1 MAEKD
6 KKTPNLRVVPPAPAT
21 DVLWLDCYYEDFD
34 RALSYPVSPSDW
46 DRIHLVLG
54 GSGKEILAVET
65 LDGRQVFL
73 SLRHLQSCRL
83 APGELERA
91 AKLPDALVCHMLG
104 TGTLEIADV
113 ARSGLAFI
121 KMVMSETADLD
132 ERFVLIPEGSGGT
145 TAINMGEIVFLEF
158 PTAWLAENGDC

>member
-1 MAEKD
+1 MPRKD
-6 KKTPNLRVVPPAPAT
+6 KKKPNLRVVPPAPAT
-21 DVLWLDCYYEDFD
+21 DVVWLDCYYEDFD
-34 RALSYPVSPSDW
+34 GPLSYPVAPADW

-54 GSGKEILAVET
+54 GSGREILAVET

-83 APGELERA
+83 APGEMERA

-113 ARSGLAFI
+113 ERDGLSTI
-121 KMVMSETADLD
+121 KMVMTETVDLD
-132 ERFVLIPEGSGGT
+132 ERFVLIPDQDGAT
-145 TAINMGEIVFLEF
+145 TAVNMGEVVFLEF
-158 PTAWLAENGDC
+158 PTAWLAES

>member
-1 MAEKD
+1 MPRKD
-6 KKTPNLRVVPPAPAT
+6 KKKPNLRVVPPAPAAE
-21 DVLWLDCYYEDFD
+21 VLWLDCYFEDFD
-34 RALSYPVSPSDW
+34 GALPYPIRPSDW
-46 DRIHLVLG
+46 DRIHMVLG

-91 AKLPDALVCHMLG
+91 AKLPDALVCHLLG

-113 ARSGLAFI
+113 DRDGLGYI
-121 KMVMSETADLD
+121 KMVMTETADLD
-132 ERFVLIPEGSGGT
+132 ERFVLIPEQAGTT

-158 PTAWLAENGDC
+158 PTAWLAEDS